1 MRHLL
6 TDTHLRFLVAA
17 NLVIVVVAAILS
29 GGQFLDPYNFQ
40 SMATQMPEIGL
51 LAIAIGIT
59 MISGNGGIDLSVVSI
74 ANLSAIIAGLVISAT
89 LGTEGQGVVFTLVFV
104 VIALCVGTL
113 CGLINGLLVSR
124 GNFPPILATLGTQ
137 FAFVGLAVALS
148 GGPAVGLGYVEPFVE
163 IGNGSVIGVPI
174 PFLIFIAVVLIFS
187 WVLTRTRFGF
197 RLYLM
202 GTNAKAAHFTG
213 IDNRAV
219 LLVTYTLSGV
229 VASIAGTVIA
239 SRASSVKWDYG
250 TSYLLISILI
260 AVMGG
265 INPSGGYGKILGLVL
280 ASFALQMLSS
290 TLNLLGT
297 SNFLKDF
304 TWGLLLLLSII
315 LTSTRWSP
323 FPNRQPPPPK
333 EVKAS

>member
-1 MRHLL
+1 LRQLL
-6 TDTHLRFLVAA
+6 IDTHLRFLIAANVAILVAA
-17 NLVIVVVAAILS
+17 TLLS
-29 GGQFLDPYNFQ
+29 GGQFLDPFNFR
-40 SMATQMPEIGL
+40 SMATQLPEFGL

-74 ANLSAIIAGLVISAT
+74 ANLSAIVAGLIVKSAF
-89 LGTEGQGVVFTLVFV
+89 GSEGQGVGFMIGFV
-104 VIALCVGTL
+104 LIALIVGTF

-137 FAFVGLAVALS
+137 FVFVGLAVALS
-148 GGPAVGLGYVEPFVE
+148 GGPSVGLGYVEPFVQ
-163 IGNGSVIGVPI
+163 IGNGDVLGVPI
-174 PFLIFIAVVLIFS
+174 PFVIFILAVLAFS

-213 IDNRAV
+213 IDNKAV
-219 LLVTYTLSGV
+219 LLSTYTLSGL
-229 VASIAGTVIA
+229 VASVAGIVIA

-290 TLNLLGT
+290 TLNQLGT

-304 TWGLLLLLSII
+304 TWGLLLLLSIV
-315 LTSTRWSP
+315 LTNAKFNFLPRPSTPS
-323 FPNRQPPPPK
+323 K
-333 EVKAS
+333 EVKTG

>member
-1 MRHLL
+1 MRQLL
-6 TDTHLRFLVAA
+6 TDTHLRFLIAANVAILVAA
-17 NLVIVVVAAILS
+17 TLLS
-29 GGQFLDPYNFQ
+29 GGQFLDPYNFR
-40 SMATQMPEIGL
+40 SMATQLPEFGL
-51 LAIAIGIT
+51 LAIAIAIT

-74 ANLSAIIAGLVISAT
+74 ANLSAIIAGLVVKSVF
-89 LGTEGQGVVFTLVFV
+89 GGDGQGVAFMIGFV
-104 VIALCVGTL
+104 VIALAVGTL
-113 CGLINGLLVSR
+113 CGLVNGLLVSR

-137 FAFVGLAVALS
+137 FVFVGLAVALS
-148 GGPAVGLGYVEPFVE
+148 GGPSVGLGYVEPFVQ
-163 IGNGSVIGVPI
+163 IGNGDALGVPI
-174 PFLIFIAVVLIFS
+174 PFLIFILVVLAFS
-187 WVLTRTRFGF
+187 WMLTRTRFGF

-213 IDNRAV
+213 IDNKTV
-219 LLVTYTLSGV
+219 LLMTYTLSGV

-265 INPSGGYGKILGLVL
+265 VNPSGGYGKILGLVL

-290 TLNLLGT
+290 TLNQLGT

-304 TWGLLLLLSII
+304 TWGLLLLLSIM
-315 LTSTRWSP
+315 LTSTRWNLPKPST
-323 FPNRQPPPPK
+323 PPK

>member
-1 MRHLL
+1 L
-6 TDTHLRFLVAA
+6 TA
-17 NLVIVVVAAILS
+17 
-29 GGQFLDPYNFQ
+29 
-40 SMATQMPEIGL
+40 
-51 LAIAIGIT
+51 
-59 MISGNGGIDLSVVSI
+59 
-74 ANLSAIIAGLVISAT
+74 
-89 LGTEGQGVVFTLVFV
+89 
-104 VIALCVGTL
+104 GTL
-113 CGLINGLLVSR
+113 CGLVNGLLVSR

-137 FAFVGLAVALS
+137 FVFVGLAVALS
-148 GGPAVGLGYVEPFVE
+148 GGPSVGLGYVEPFVQ
-163 IGNGSVIGVPI
+163 IGNGDALGVPI
-174 PFLIFIAVVLIFS
+174 PFLIFILVVLAFS
-187 WVLTRTRFGF
+187 WMLTRTRFGF

-213 IDNRAV
+213 IDNKTV
-219 LLVTYTLSGV
+219 LLMTYTLSGV

-265 INPSGGYGKILGLVL
+265 VNPSGGYGKILGLVL

-290 TLNLLGT
+290 TLNQLGT

-304 TWGLLLLLSII
+304 TWGLLLLLSIM
-315 LTSTRWSP
+315 LTSTRWNLPKPST
-323 FPNRQPPPPK
+323 PPK

>member
-1 MRHLL
+1 LRQLL
-6 TDTHLRFLVAA
+6 TDTHLRFLIAANVAILVAA
-17 NLVIVVVAAILS
+17 TLLS
-29 GGQFLDPYNFQ
+29 GGQFLDPYNFR
-40 SMATQMPEIGL
+40 SMATQLPEFGL
-51 LAIAIGIT
+51 LAIAIAIT

-74 ANLSAIIAGLVISAT
+74 ANLSAIIAGLVVKAVF
-89 LGTEGQGVVFTLVFV
+89 GNEGQGVAFMIGFV
-104 VIALCVGTL
+104 LIALIAGTL
-113 CGLINGLLVSR
+113 CGLVNGLLVSR

-137 FAFVGLAVALS
+137 FVFVGLAVALS
-148 GGPAVGLGYVEPFVE
+148 GGPSVGLGYVEPFVQ
-163 IGNGSVIGVPI
+163 IGNGDALGVPI
-174 PFLIFIAVVLIFS
+174 PFLIFILVVLAFS
-187 WVLTRTRFGF
+187 WMLTRTRFGF

-213 IDNRAV
+213 IDNKTV
-219 LLVTYTLSGV
+219 LLMTYTLSGV

-265 INPSGGYGKILGLVL
+265 VNPSGGYGKILGLVL

-290 TLNLLGT
+290 TLNQLGT

-304 TWGLLLLLSII
+304 TWGLLLLLSIM
-315 LTSTRWSP
+315 LTSTRWNLPKPST
-323 FPNRQPPPPK
+323 PPK